1 MSEKEKFISCGILL
15 DLEGSDYAIRQ
26 YRINPILMRQT
37 PPCMKAVTI
46 DNVQLVIE
54 SSIIAANIIH
64 NCTVELSGTFM
75 YLAYYATAIWEY

>member
-46 DNVQLVIE
+46 DNV
-54 SSIIAANIIH
+54 
-64 NCTVELSGTFM
+64 M